1 MSTVHSTPPAATTG
15 RQPHPVGFNDQTY
28 YDPFFPSAPI
38 EEHLVPIESDHSP
51 SNHSHHT
58 PSPPR
63 ASLQKEGP
71 SAQDYYQLH
80 PSSHT
85 ALTNGFR
92 PSHSPH
98 SDIDHEAASSA
109 YDFLSPN
116 VYSSDAGYIASS
128 EHTTTPEFGGNGF
141 YLEDDYGMLV
151 DPNSIDLTDSNS
163 LFNGKLQR
171 PQNIVEIDSPQHSNY
186 TRTSA
191 GAATLSSHL
200 MSPVLTDSGGPP
212 SRHGTNSPPEG
223 HHIKS
228 ESEEKHSS
236 ALLIHNVN
244 QGNMDHRF
252 GPSQITPSVT
262 ESSKGTSPDL
272 ASVVPDINRVA
283 SPIIRV
289 DGYSRGDS
297 PARVPANMQW
307 QGSRRGRAGS
317 NASHLAVQQDEDEEA
332 PTDLNASFEN
342 ADFTADRTE
351 DRSGLDPQARSQI
364 STIDIPNFKDQE
376 LKAHV
381 VLKNIDVEEW
391 LDGSEY
397 VKEGDADAPPSR
409 PAAINKRQR
418 AKSVGAQTLSHANL
432 ENFESLSPTKAGSHL
447 PGPGVLI
454 DEESGDDDEL
464 DEDDFAS
471 IEDSPPPTTAIGE
484 GINDKP
490 GNANPGVYNELPNQ
504 PALYRAKLWQDPLY
518 DSSDP
523 GVKMQPETANAA
535 MMRFQQRAG
544 DIDTLSRVATWGTRR
559 MSESDLSSLFH
570 RFSFN
575 DKSQEP
581 AKGKRDGRG
590 SFLQHLSGKL
600 GSKKSSSNLRRQD
613 SDKSIKSREK
623 SARPPLLEHNRK
635 DSHGSRK
642 ESLGVPQAPPSGLIR
657 MSSLGKRPKSP
668 RINTGSAVA
677 AMAFQAGALGA
688 GGSVSATG
696 TSSPTTWPK
705 NIMKRSRSRSELNN
719 LGSQGAASSSA
730 TELGQPGLTEMWT
743 KQGGP
748 PMPTL
753 AAPLKNEETLN
764 SVGDVDDE
772 DEDDAG
778 EEQGVTMDLSIRSD
792 SIVPTLEGFKSNI
805 RELNPRLPPFMF
817 DRIAQEQLRRFKK
830 LMDFKI
836 KHAQALSLGKCP
848 SGKHCTELG
857 GEPTY
862 LPSKSSNREPELT
875 NAGFAMAGLTHSDE
889 DANAL
894 AEGIVT
900 PAQFPPGVPMPP
912 VKRLPAE
919 FECSLCFKVKKF
931 HKPSDWSKHVH
942 EDVQPFTCTFA
953 TCAEPKSFKRKA
965 DWVRHENERHR
976 QLEWWMCNMN
986 DCSHKCYRKDNFVQH
1001 LVREHKLPEPKIKTT
1016 KTGKPAVRGPS
1027 SQKARNRQGDDAEES
1042 NEEIDHVWRLVDEC
1056 RHETPKNPKDEACK
1070 FCGNICNSWKKLT
1083 VHLAKHMEQISMPVL
1098 GVVKQKEV
1106 TPDTIISPIEQR
1118 IISQQNSMSPP
1129 VQSPFS
1135 HSVPSNAISPYSMS
1149 TGGVGELPGAFASL
1163 QPQSNYFGA
1172 MTANQQ
1178 PVNYQRV
1185 SPNTYPPPKHAQSLG
1200 AGYSP
1205 SPGANPYV
1213 SNYGPYAESSPPQ
1226 FNPVN
1231 NHRSFPHHQASSPE
1245 NMYSSGLQAPRSLP
1259 QASPFDEGGGFQYV
1273 PQQQQNYSSPLEGNV
1288 YHFGNTTPT
1297 SFPQQ
1302 TTPPT
1307 SYPVQTQ
1314 AENSN
1319 PSSYSQHQTS
1329 LHRQMPMQ
1337 YGQMGQMQNH
1347 SQASA
1352 DASLYVAQQQ
1362 QRQQYPFGPR

>member
-1 MSTVHSTPPAATTG
+1 MSTVHSTPPAAAPAG
-15 RQPHPVGFNDQTY
+15 QRSHPVGFNDQTY

-38 EEHLVPIESDHSP
+38 EEHLIPIESDHSP
-51 SNHSHHT
+51 SIHSHQT

-63 ASLQKEGP
+63 TSLHHTASP
-71 SAQDYYQLH
+71 AQDYYQLH
-80 PSSHT
+80 PSSQP
-85 ALTNGFR
+85 ALINGCHS
-92 PSHSPH
+92 SHSPH
-98 SDIDHEAASSA
+98 ADIDNEAASSA

-116 VYSSDAGYIASS
+116 VYTSDAGYLASS
-128 EHTTTPEFGGNGF
+128 EHTATPEFGGNSF

-151 DPNSIDLTDSNS
+151 DPNPVELKDSS
-163 LFNGKLQR
+163 PLFDSKLQQ
-171 PQNIVEIDSPQHSNY
+171 PHDTVAIDSPQHSTY

-200 MSPVLTDSGGPP
+200 MSPVLTDSGGSP
-212 SRHGTNSPPEG
+212 SRHDTNSPPGG

-228 ESEEKHSS
+228 ERQPGPSVAPSMHD
-236 ALLIHNVN
+236 VN
-244 QGNMDHRF
+244 HGNMEHTFR
-252 GPSQITPSVT
+252 PSQITPSVT

-272 ASVVPDINRVA
+272 ACVVPDINRAA

-297 PARVPANMQW
+297 PVRRPADIGWN
-307 QGSRRGRAGS
+307 GSKRNRGGS
-317 NASHLAVQQDEDEEA
+317 NASHLTVQQNEDVEEA
-332 PTDLNASFEN
+332 NELDNSFGGD
-342 ADFTADRTE
+342 DFAVDQINNRP
-351 DRSGLDPQARSQI
+351 GLDPKARSQV
-364 STIDIPNFKDQE
+364 STEEVPNFKDQE
-376 LKAHV
+376 LKTQV

-391 LDGSEY
+391 LDRSDHVSENN
-397 VKEGDADAPPSR
+397 ADAPPSR
-409 PAAINKRQR
+409 PTAINKRQR
-418 AKSVGAQTLSHANL
+418 AKSAGAQTLSHANL
-432 ENFESLSPTKAGSHL
+432 ENFESQGTMNMDSHL

-454 DEESGDDDEL
+454 NEDSGDDDDL
-464 DEDDFAS
+464 DEEDVAS
-471 IEDSPPPTTAIGE
+471 IEDSPPPTTALGE

-490 GNANPGVYNELPNQ
+490 GNAEPGVYDELPNQ

-535 MMRFQQRAG
+535 IMRFKQRAG
-544 DIDTLSRVATWGTRR
+544 DIETLSRVATWGTRR
-559 MSESDLSSLFH
+559 MSESDLSSIFH
-570 RFSFN
+570 RFSFT
-575 DKSQEP
+575 DKPQEP
-581 AKGKRDGRG
+581 AKEKRDGRG
-590 SFLQHLSGKL
+590 SFLQQLSGRL
-600 GSKKSSSNLRRQD
+600 GSKKSSGNLRRQD
-613 SDKSIKSREK
+613 SDKSIKSKDK
-623 SARPPLLEHNRK
+623 SARPTLLEHNRK

-642 ESLGVPQAPPSGLIR
+642 ESLGVPQAPSSGLKR

-696 TSSPTTWPK
+696 TSSPTAWPK
-705 NIMKRSRSRSELNN
+705 NIMKRSRSRSELNS
-719 LGSQGAASSSA
+719 LKSQGAASMSA
-730 TELGQPGLTEMWT
+730 TELGQPGLAEMWT

-764 SVGDVDDE
+764 SVCEVDDD

-778 EEQGVTMDLSIRSD
+778 EEQGVTMDLSIRPD

-805 RELNPRLPPFMF
+805 RELNPRLPSFMF

-836 KHAQALSLGKCP
+836 KHAQALNSGKCP

-862 LPSKSSNREPELT
+862 LPSKSSSREPELT
-875 NAGFAMAGLTHSDE
+875 NSGFAMAGLAHSDE

-953 TCAEPKSFKRKA
+953 SCAEPKSFKRKA

-986 DCSHKCYRKDNFVQH
+986 ECSHKCYRKDNFVQH

-1027 SQKARNRQGDDAEES
+1027 SQKARNRHGDDAEES
-1042 NEEIDHVWRLVDEC
+1042 NEEIDQVWKLVEEC

-1129 VQSPFS
+1129 GESPFS
-1135 HSVPSNAISPYSMS
+1135 HSVPYGMPAGS
-1149 TGGVGELPGAFASL
+1149 VGELPGAFRSI
-1163 QPQSNYFGA
+1163 QPQSNFFGT
-1172 MTANQQ
+1172 MTADQQ
-1178 PVNYQRV
+1178 PMNYQRV
-1185 SPNTYPPPKHAQSLG
+1185 SPNTYPPPSHVQQLG
-1200 AGYSP
+1200 ANYP
-1205 SPGANPYV
+1205 QNAGASPYV
-1213 SNYGPYAESSPPQ
+1213 SDYSSYAESPPRQ

-1231 NHRSFPHHQASSPE
+1231 NHRSYPHPQTSSPE
-1245 NMYSSGLQAPRSLP
+1245 NMFNNDVRAPTSLP
-1259 QASPFDEGGGFQYV
+1259 RASPYDEGNGFQYV
-1273 PQQQQNYSSPLEGNV
+1273 PQQQQSYASPLEGSV
-1288 YHFGNTTPT
+1288 YQFGHTTPT
-1297 SFPQQ
+1297 SYSQQ

-1307 SYPVQTQ
+1307 SYPMQTQ
-1314 AENSN
+1314 AENST
-1319 PSSYSQHQTS
+1319 PSSYNQPQAS
-1329 LHRQMPMQ
+1329 LHRQVPMQ
-1337 YGQMGQMQNH
+1337 YGPMGQVQNY

-1352 DASLYVAQQQ
+1352 DASIYIPPSQ
-1362 QRQQYPFGPR
+1362 QRQHYPYGS